1 MKHAGLRQRLAR
13 SHATRFG
20 LLLLILVVACALSA
34 SFWFSS
40 DPRNMVGPPTLWP
53 VSYTHLTLPTKA

>member
-40 DPRNMVGPPTLWP
+40 DPRNMAGPICGPARPVIFWAPT
-53 VSYTHLTLPTKA
+53 